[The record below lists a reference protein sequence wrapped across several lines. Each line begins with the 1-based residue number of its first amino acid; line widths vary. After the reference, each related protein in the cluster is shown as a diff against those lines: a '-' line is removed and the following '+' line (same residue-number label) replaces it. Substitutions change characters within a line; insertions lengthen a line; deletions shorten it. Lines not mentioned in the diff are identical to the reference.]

1 MEKNLVILKQIFVRA
16 HKRAIP
22 SLKVL
27 QATAKVRWMFYD
39 MFVSAKKS
47 ESIAQSRHRR
57 SESSSVGRFEGKR
70 NLEAYVT
77 SDTHSTLYGT
87 LHCTRIRFSAPHSLV
102 WCQRMQWRS
111 FLWLLFFLFYSSPDA
126 HRTSMYMKDFHCIA
140 ALAIISFGYIDS

>member
-16 HKRAIP
+16 HKRAIS

-47 ESIAQSRHRR
+47 ESIAQSRQRR

-87 LHCTRIRFSAPHSLV
+87 LHCSRIRFSSSTLSCVMPTNAMEIIFMTFVFQVLLV
-102 WCQRMQWRS
+102 SER
-111 FLWLLFFLFYSSPDA
+111 A
-126 HRTSMYMKDFHCIA
+126 HRTSRWKFFV
-140 ALAIISFGYIDS
+140 ALQHLQ